1 MTLEG
6 ACYFIHDEPCSEFAK
21 EVNKLGGTC
30 LGYAWRSALEL
41 ALEQA
46 VSASRRPEYIAPP
59 AINCI
64 GIQFFETVLFLPLL
78 ALRCRIKDN
87 PNEMS

>member
-30 LGYAWRSALEL
+30 LGYAWRSAL
-41 ALEQA
+41 A
-46 VSASRRPEYIAPP
+46 
-59 AINCI
+59 
-64 GIQFFETVLFLPLL
+64 
-78 ALRCRIKDN
+78 
-87 PNEMS
+87 